1 MHFAP
6 QPLVTTCHVPLRN
19 PYAPRS
25 QGEPCQSGRR
35 ADDDDGGDDGDDS
48 LTALTDDGTAAAE
61 RVPSENFN
69 MQKTGPVWRGD
80 RKENL

>member
-1 MHFAP
+1 M
-6 QPLVTTCHVPLRN
+6 TTTAMMATVVMMVVMMTATATVAAATMTATN
-19 PYAPRS
+19 AS
-25 QGEPCQSGRR
+25 MV
-35 ADDDDGGDDGDDS
+35 
-48 LTALTDDGTAAAE
+48 TALTDDGTAAPE

>member
-1 MHFAP
+1 M
-6 QPLVTTCHVPLRN
+6 TTTAMIATVVMMVVMTATVAAATMTATN
-19 PYAPRS
+19 AS
-25 QGEPCQSGRR
+25 MV
-35 ADDDDGGDDGDDS
+35 
-48 LTALTDDGTAAAE
+48 TALTDDGTAAAE

>member
-1 MHFAP
+1 M
-6 QPLVTTCHVPLRN
+6 TTTAMMATVVMMMVVMTATVAAATMTATN
-19 PYAPRS
+19 AS
-25 QGEPCQSGRR
+25 MV
-35 ADDDDGGDDGDDS
+35 
-48 LTALTDDGTAAAE
+48 TALTDDGTAAPE

>member
-1 MHFAP
+1 M
-6 QPLVTTCHVPLRN
+6 TTTAMMATVVMMVVMAATVAAATMTATN
-19 PYAPRS
+19 AS
-25 QGEPCQSGRR
+25 MV
-35 ADDDDGGDDGDDS
+35 
-48 LTALTDDGTAAAE
+48 TALTDDGTAAAE